1 MVTQGMEGG
10 ELNWGRV
17 HGESKVLLIFDFLNW
32 VVDTLVFV
40 LLLFFILCI
49 YAMNILLCLKDVT

>member
-17 HGESKVLLIFDFLNW
+17 HGESKVLLIFDFLNRM
-32 VVDTLVFV
+32 VDTLVFV